1 MALTDTTQRPVV
13 RWTARQIAVTKPFV
27 FLLSLYP
34 VFHWV
39 WLGFTDGLTA
49 NPPEF
54 LIRSSGIWALVALA
68 LTLLVTPVR
77 RLLKQ
82 PALLRYRRMLGL
94 FAFFYSTLH
103 VLGWAYW
110 ERNWSLASMGQDIW
124 QRPFITVGVIAMV
137 PMLLMA
143 LTSTHGW
150 IRRLGRG
157 WQRLHYAIYPI
168 AVLSVAHFW
177 LIRAGKNNFFEPY
190 LYGAIFT
197 LLLLYRVGHWL
208 KRRSDRPAGSS
219 PSAR

>member
-1 MALTDTTQRPVV
+1 MELAEKQQRPAA
-13 RWTARQIAVTKPFV
+13 RWTSKQIAVTKPFV

-34 VFHWV
+34 VFYWV
-39 WLGFTDGLTA
+39 WLGFNDGLTA

-68 LTLLVTPVR
+68 LTLAVTPLR
-77 RLLKQ
+77 RLMQQ

-94 FAFFYSTLH
+94 FAFFYSALH
-103 VLGWAYW
+103 VIAWAYW
-110 ERNWSLASMGQDIW
+110 ERGGSFAAMWQDILA
-124 QRPFITVGVIAMV
+124 RPFITLGAIAMV

-157 WQRLHYAIYPI
+157 WQRLHYSIYPI
-168 AVLSVAHFW
+168 AVLSVVHFW

-190 LYGAIFT
+190 VYASVFA
-197 LLLLYRVGHWL
+197 LLLLFRIAHSV
-208 KRRSDRPAGSS
+208 RRAKASGSS
-219 PSAR
+219 